1 MKDKVRKEFERLAK
15 LTTAQI
21 VEEARKEDDLSP
33 ALVEIINRL
42 EKVVFGK
49 KNNVPA
55 DYDPNFGDHKVCIC
69 THIYYRHF
77 DMLHHMDPCKCKY
90 CGCEKF
96 ELKV

>member
-42 EKVVFGK
+42 EKVEQK
-49 KNNVPA
+49 LCHA
-55 DYDPNFGDHKVCIC
+55 EEAI
-69 THIYYRHF
+69 
-77 DMLHHMDPCKCKY
+77 
-90 CGCEKF
+90 
-96 ELKV
+96 